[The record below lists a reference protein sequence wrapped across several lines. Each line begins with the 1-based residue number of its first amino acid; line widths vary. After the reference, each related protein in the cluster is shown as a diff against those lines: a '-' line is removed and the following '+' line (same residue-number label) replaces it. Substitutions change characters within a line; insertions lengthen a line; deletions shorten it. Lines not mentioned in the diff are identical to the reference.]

1 MTSPDG
7 INWKSRTSA
16 ADNHWRSIA
25 YGNGL
30 FVAVSSDGVMTS
42 PDGINWTSQ
51 TSAANNAWSSVTY
64 GDGLFVA
71 VSSDG
76 KGNGVMTSSQAVVP
90 NVVRQ
95 TCELA
100 ETTLM
105 AALFTVVV
113 NPSNVFC
120 GDQNFVSS
128 QTPVPGDHA
137 NTGDSITLTIV
148 SSLNTPEAGGSFSR
162 SSSSSSSSTSSSSS
176 SSSTSSSSTDAP
188 SASAT
193 SKTDCTVAP
202 TVSFSPTN
210 PTADDK
216 VTFRVTHPCL
226 GMYENQWVFFGRAEI
241 DEENNVHM
249 VRNINIGVE
258 GDSWTGSA
266 KLDPGV
272 HKFLF
277 KIHFV
282 VENKTVISDLRQV
295 DVTVSDGAAPTKN
308 SCNNDS
314 VTLVDARL
322 IVTCPLIWSNYVTPI
337 FGEIENID
345 TKSDDTKMVA
355 DLSNLSSGWH
365 QLELSVNYGI
375 EFFTT
380 RVTVCLT
387 SCDVPKSFAPFTVL
401 LDKDNAT
408 VTGKNECNN
417 NFWAVSQMYKSTDH
431 LYLENNL
438 DYLFL
443 AESNTVTLK
452 SSTGA
457 LFIAQD
463 PCDEKF
469 STVFA
474 ELERP
479 VTPPTPD
486 DVKQPIDDKVK
497 TVVLPEI
504 TGGVTDLPVGEV
516 TGGTISVSP
525 VAESFAVTP
534 EVVSGLLDL
543 TIAGSSVEKVE
554 ISTDGVTWVNPV
566 FGYLP
571 LASSAK
577 TMLVRLTAAN
587 GKQSVITQQIDRTVP
602 VVVSQTDETVTSGSS
617 SSGSG
622 ILSYWW
628 VLLILLILAAAAVAA
643 RNKRPA

>member
-1 MTSPDG
+1 
-7 INWKSRTSA
+7 
-16 ADNHWRSIA
+16 
-25 YGNGL
+25 
-30 FVAVSSDGVMTS
+30 
-42 PDGINWTSQ
+42 
-51 TSAANNAWSSVTY
+51 
-64 GDGLFVA
+64 
-71 VSSDG
+71 
-76 KGNGVMTSSQAVVP
+76 
-90 NVVRQ
+90 
-95 TCELA
+95 
-100 ETTLM
+100 
-105 AALFTVVV
+105 
-113 NPSNVFC
+113 
-120 GDQNFVSS
+120 
-128 QTPVPGDHA
+128 
-137 NTGDSITLTIV
+137 
-148 SSLNTPEAGGSFSR
+148 
-162 SSSSSSSSTSSSSS
+162 
-176 SSSTSSSSTDAP
+176 
-188 SASAT
+188 
-193 SKTDCTVAP
+193 
-202 TVSFSPTN
+202 
-210 PTADDK
+210 
-216 VTFRVTHPCL
+216 
-226 GMYENQWVFFGRAEI
+226 MYENQWVFFGRAEI
-241 DEENNVHM
+241 DEENNVQM

-277 KIHFV
+277 KIHFL

-314 VTLVDARL
+314 VTLVNTKL
-322 IVTCPLIWSNYVTPI
+322 IVTCPLISSNYVTPF
-337 FGEIENID
+337 FGETENID

-355 DLSNLSSGWH
+355 DLSKLSSGWH
-365 QLELSVNYGI
+365 QLEVSVSYGI

-438 DYLFL
+438 DLLFL
-443 AESNTVTLK
+443 AESNTVTLN

-463 PCDEKF
+463 PCDGKF
-469 STVFA
+469 SNVFA
-474 ELERP
+474 ELNRP

-486 DVKQPIDDKVK
+486 DVNQPIDDKVK

-525 VAESFAVTP
+525 VAESFTVTP

-566 FGYLP
+566 VGHLP
-571 LASSAK
+571 LPSSAK

-587 GKQSVITQQIDRTVP
+587 GKQSVIKQQIDRTVP
-602 VVVSQTDETVTSGSS
+602 VVVNQTDETVTSGSS

-628 VLLILLILAAAAVAA
+628 VLLILLILAAASVAA
-643 RNKRPA
+643 RNMRHA

>member
-1 MTSPDG
+1 LT
-7 INWKSRTSA
+7 A
-16 ADNHWRSIA
+16 AH
-25 YGNGL
+25 
-30 FVAVSSDGVMTS
+30 
-42 PDGINWTSQ
+42 
-51 TSAANNAWSSVTY
+51 
-64 GDGLFVA
+64 
-71 VSSDG
+71 
-76 KGNGVMTSSQAVVP
+76 
-90 NVVRQ
+90 
-95 TCELA
+95 
-100 ETTLM
+100 
-105 AALFTVVV
+105 FTVVLD
-113 NPSNVFC
+113 PSNVFC
-120 GDQNFVSS
+120 GDQNFVSN
-128 QTPVPGDHA
+128 QIPAPGVRA

-148 SSLNTPEAGGSFSR
+148 NSLNTPEAGGSF
-162 SSSSSSSSTSSSSS
+162 SSSSSSTSSSSS

-188 SASAT
+188 PVST
-193 SKTDCTVAP
+193 MSKIECTVAP

-226 GMYENQWVFFGRAEI
+226 GMYVNQWVFFGRAEI

-277 KIHFV
+277 KIHFL
-282 VENKTVISDLRQV
+282 VENNIVISDLRQV
-295 DVTVSDGAAPTKN
+295 DVTVSDGAGLTKN

-314 VTLVDARL
+314 ITLVNTRL
-322 IVTCPLIWSNYVTPI
+322 VIRCPLIWSNYVTPF
-337 FGEIENID
+337 FGERKNID
-345 TKSDDTKMVA
+345 TKIDDTKMGA
-355 DLSNLSSGWH
+355 DLSALSSGWH
-365 QLELSVNYGI
+365 QLELSVNYGL

-380 RVTVCLT
+380 RVAVCLT

-417 NFWAVSQMYKSTDH
+417 NFWAIAQMYKSTDH

-438 DYLFL
+438 EFL
-443 AESNTVTLK
+443 EESNTLNLK

-469 STVFA
+469 TTVFA
-474 ELERP
+474 ELNRP

-486 DVKQPIDDKVK
+486 DVNHPIDDKVK

-525 VAESFAVTP
+525 VAESFTVTP

-566 FGYLP
+566 VGHLP

-587 GKQSVITQQIDRTVP
+587 GKQSVIKQQIDRTVP
-602 VVVSQTDETVTSGSS
+602 VVVSQTDETVNSGSS

-628 VLLILLILAAAAVAA
+628 VLLILLVLAAAALAA